1 MFNITPNRQHLNFKA
16 DIIDTHVH
24 RGTPNTLW
32 KGEFFPTAKLDEFIK
47 SPLNITVNGTGQTDN
62 VKKVLASSID
72 GLIPAQKLTKN
83 GGMKFI
89 KDEKAANMDMIRKSQ
104 EDAFYQVMLVCQ
116 PSATNGNANTIRK
129 LAKKYYNNVAGLKL
143 HPGEMGLNANSTL
156 YDDYLKAAEEYKL
169 PCLIHSEV
177 SINYVLGQENDK
189 HHYADPEYIYDL
201 AKRHPNVPIIMGHT
215 GLGGKIANQKAINVL
230 EESIKKNDANLYAEI
245 SWMDFSKG
253 RLNKAP
259 EDIINL
265 IKRMKELGKLDRIMF
280 GTDAPLGIYGELKFT
295 NLTPKESYEDTVSSL
310 KSAIINEFGEEEGSD
325 IINKIFY
332 ENAENLFFKNKPQLQ
347 KKKFPNE
354 KQILAGIG
362 GVIGLSSL
370 ILIIKKL
377 RK

>member
-1 MFNITPNRQHLNFKA
+1 
-16 DIIDTHVH
+16 
-24 RGTPNTLW
+24 
-32 KGEFFPTAKLDEFIK
+32 
-47 SPLNITVNGTGQTDN
+47 
-62 VKKVLASSID
+62 
-72 GLIPAQKLTKN
+72 
-83 GGMKFI
+83 
-89 KDEKAANMDMIRKSQ
+89 
-104 EDAFYQVMLVCQ
+104 
-116 PSATNGNANTIRK
+116 
-129 LAKKYYNNVAGLKL
+129 
-143 HPGEMGLNANSTL
+143 
-156 YDDYLKAAEEYKL
+156 
-169 PCLIHSEV
+169 
-177 SINYVLGQENDK
+177 
-189 HHYADPEYIYDL
+189 
-201 AKRHPNVPIIMGHT
+201 MGHT

-253 RLNKAP
+253 RLNKVP

-370 ILIIKKL
+370 ILIIKKF